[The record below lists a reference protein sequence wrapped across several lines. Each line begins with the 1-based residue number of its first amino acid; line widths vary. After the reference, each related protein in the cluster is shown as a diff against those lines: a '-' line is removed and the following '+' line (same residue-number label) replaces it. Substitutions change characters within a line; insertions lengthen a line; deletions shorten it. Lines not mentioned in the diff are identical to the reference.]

1 MRLAL
6 INPPQP
12 YLIEPQT
19 QVPLGLL
26 YLSAVVKRERPD
38 IDVRVFD
45 ASLYSVEEAV
55 ERAGEA
61 DVYGFT
67 ATTLDY
73 EAAREMAQ
81 ALSKRYLGCGLI
93 VGGPHATVFG
103 EELQKRD
110 NWDSVFV
117 GESEGTILTFLD
129 DLHDSS
135 RQRPRAR
142 VVYVPHAPADVTKLP
157 WPDREALDWIG
168 GRVLTDRSQTSS
180 INLMAA
186 RGCPYDC
193 HFCASKTIW
202 GRKVRWRAV
211 EDVVDEIKAAMEKW
225 GTAVFRFSDDNMT
238 TSRRWT
244 QEFCRLVKP
253 LNIKWRLSVRVDTP
267 PDLLNMMAEAGCTE
281 LGLGIESFDPDVL
294 KVLDKRITPE
304 QSLRTVEHVHN
315 AGIGPR
321 LLLMISTP
329 GETYQKTV
337 DLNIAALES
346 VKGKFVYASSKTF
359 VPLPGTAIWN
369 DPDGHDITIE
379 SRDFNRYNFYV
390 YRRSEAGGSEKVL
403 WSPISIGGMSKA
415 QQMENIERMTDYME
429 TLDANADG

>member
-1 MRLAL
+1 MRLVL
-6 INPPQP
+6 VNPPQP

-26 YLSAVVKRERPD
+26 YLSSVVKRDRPHV
-38 IDVRVFD
+38 DVRVFD
-45 ASLYSVEEAV
+45 ASPYSVEEA
-55 ERAGEA
+55 AGRVGPA

-73 EAAREMAQ
+73 AAASAM
-81 ALSKRYLGCGLI
+81 SGLLMSMYPDSRHI
-93 VGGPHATVFG
+93 IGGPHATVLG
-103 EELQKRD
+103 GKLVQED
-110 NWDSVFV
+110 GWNSVFV
-117 GESEGTILTFLD
+117 GESELSILDFIDESADPVL
-129 DLHDSS
+129 
-135 RQRPRAR
+135 RP
-142 VVYVPHAPADVTKLP
+142 VYTPPRPADVTTLP

-202 GRKVRWRAV
+202 GRKVRWRRV
-211 EDVVDEIKAAMEKW
+211 GEVVDEIKAAMAKW
-225 GTAVFRFSDDNMT
+225 GTTVFRFSDDNMT

-267 PDLLNMMAEAGCTE
+267 PDLLEQMAEAGCTE
-281 LGLGIESFDPDVL
+281 LGLGIESFDPEVL

-304 QSLRTVEHVHN
+304 QSLRTIEHVHN

-329 GETYQKTV
+329 GEAYQRTV

-346 VKGKFVYASSKTF
+346 VKGKFVYASAKTF
-359 VPLPGTAIWN
+359 VPLPGTAIWD
-369 DPDGHDITIE
+369 DPSGHDVTIE
-379 SRDFNRYNFYV
+379 SRDFSQYNFYV
-390 YRRSEAGGSEKVL
+390 YRRSDTGGTERVL
-403 WSPISIGGMSKA
+403 WSPISIGGMTKA
-415 QQMENIERMTDYME
+415 QQMENIGRMTDYME
-429 TLDANADG
+429 SLDANATG